1 MFREIKTHDGFLAE
15 MKSRQILNEQQVAR
29 VQQAKTSLSQ
39 PLDSVLMQLGFIEEN
54 VLLEH
59 YSDYFQIG
67 LLGDDQQACQSRV
80 SAVGLEYLKANA
92 VVLLDCASEGAKL
105 AVADPFDALVSDTL
119 EYFLGEDLEKVIA
132 SRSKVD
138 ELLREASQN
147 LQSSATDADFLLDE
161 EISQLDMERLQDI
174 AREAPVIQ
182 LVNKMITD
190 ALKHGATDIHLEPEE
205 THIDARF
212 RVNGVLEHYDRFQKS
227 MQAGVSTRI
236 KILSGMNI
244 SERRRPQDGRMR
256 LSISGKEVDFR
267 TSSVPSIHG
276 ETIVIRVL
284 ERSSDLLE
292 LANLGFDKQAQEV
305 LGRITSVANG
315 MVLVTGPT
323 GSGKTTT
330 LYSILTAL
338 NDGKSKIFTVE
349 DPVEYRLK
357 GITQMQ
363 VDAEIGLDFAS
374 TLRSVLRQDP
384 DTILIGEIRDLETA
398 RIAVQAA
405 LTGHRVLATLH
416 TNSAIG
422 AITRLRDMGVD
433 SYLLAATLRGILGQ
447 RLLRKLCSE
456 CLTEK
461 FGNQKDS
468 YCNHCNNTRYDGR
481 QVIYEIFESDA
492 SVARMMGDGSGEDEI
507 FAYACSTGMV
517 SIAKHAQMLVEQKV
531 TTLEEVRRV
540 TDLDFEHA

>member
-1 MFREIKTHDGFLAE
+1 MFRELKTHEGFLAD
-15 MKSRQILNEQQVAR
+15 MKSRHLLSDQQVMR
-29 VQQAKTSLSQ
+29 VKQAYASLSQ
-39 PLDSVLMQLGFIEEN
+39 PLDIVLMQLGFVEEKA
-54 VLLEH
+54 LLEH
-59 YSDYFQIG
+59 YAEYFEIKPLDENQN
-67 LLGDDQQACQSRV
+67 ACQKRV
-80 SAVGLEYLKANA
+80 SEVGLEYLKTNTA
-92 VVLLDCASEGAKL
+92 VLLNGSSEALKL
-105 AVADPFDALVSDTL
+105 AIADPFDTQVIDTI
-119 EYFLGEDLEKVIA
+119 EYFLGEDLEMAIA
-132 SRSKVD
+132 SRTQID
-138 ELLREASQN
+138 ELLREAGESI
-147 LQSSATDADFLLDE
+147 QSTAIASEFSLDE
-161 EISQLDMERLQDI
+161 EISQLDIQRLQDI

-190 ALKHGATDIHLEPEE
+190 ALKQGATDIHLEPEE
-205 THIDARF
+205 TFLEARF
-212 RVNGVLEHYDRFQKS
+212 RINGVLEHYDRFQKS

-256 LSISGKEVDFR
+256 MSISGKEVDFR

-292 LANLGFDKQAQEV
+292 LANLGFDKQAQET

-315 MVLVTGPT
+315 LVLVTGPT

-363 VDAEIGLDFAS
+363 VDAAIGLDFAS

-422 AITRLRDMGVD
+422 AITRMRDMGVD
-433 SYLLAATLRGILGQ
+433 SYLLAATLRGILSQ
-447 RLLRKLCSE
+447 RLVRKLGIIGVDQSGE
-456 CLTEK
+456 SKELQSKSNTGETE
-461 FGNQKDS
+461 
-468 YCNHCNNTRYDGR
+468 YVGR

-492 SVARMMGDGSGEDEI
+492 AVAKMISDETSEEEVFAHACHSGMI
-507 FAYACSTGMV
+507 P
-517 SIAKHAQMLVEQKV
+517 IAKHAQSLVQKGV
-531 TTLEEVRRV
+531 TTLEEVKRV
-540 TDLDFEHA
+540 TDLDVEDA